1 MLDKKKSPA
10 TKLSTKATNKAVAVA
25 LDAEATS
32 NLVGFFDVL
41 IEMDLTI
48 KEQER
53 LKKNV
58 KGRT

>member
-1 MLDKKKSPA
+1 MLNKKEPPA
-10 TKLSTKATNKAVAVA
+10 TKLQTRATNQAVAIA

-53 LKKNV
+53 LKKE
-58 KGRT
+58 